1 MPMNN
6 QKEVFGYDECGKYIG
21 PVMLGAGDL
30 SPLEDGVWLLP
41 ANTTDTSPPSSDGMT
56 AFWIGDAWELRPNPP
71 APEPPPPPGPP
82 PAPPEPTPVP
92 PAPEPTQF
100 ERDQARYEKRAA
112 VKDQLIAYMAADN
125 MSRVRSEVWTVEQLA
140 SLMDDP
146 AVAAANAYMG
156 LLAFELAAEALAAA
170 QTPLLTPEIRADWI
184 ARLETHFYLEG

>member
-1 MPMNN
+1 MARYSVIENSLVINHVEAEP
-6 QKEVFGYDECGKYIG
+6 QYALSQGWV
-21 PVMLGAGDL
+21 PAGE
-30 SPLEDGVWLLP
+30 SR
-41 ANTTDTSPPSSDGMT
+41 
-56 AFWIGDAWELRPNPP
+56 IGDHWDGEQFTP
-71 APEPPPPPGPP
+71 APADPG
-82 PAPPEPTPVP
+82 
-92 PAPEPTQF
+92 PTQF
-100 ERDQARYEKRAA
+100 ERDQARYAKRAA